1 MKKQVVFPLLLMCF
15 LLYCFPSSAFSTE
28 LVKVTNNQDE
38 FLNELSDS
46 IKIHQPLVLNQ
57 GLSQHQIE
65 QFQSLYKPKYASQ
78 SQLLDSSYK
87 ENQQDGA
94 VIITTKNTKWK
105 AVATHI
111 AQIKDYDLV
120 MGEEINLKQNEKH
133 DYSEVWLIGEDVI
146 KTSFTGTQHVFDNDE
161 EIQKLYDLVVT
172 DPELYVYV
180 ESEQYT
186 NEALYMA
193 AFRKGKL
200 IFNLDELTPIET
212 MDKYLTWFVEPLKF
226 NGDKYISM
234 YRQFPELKAISVMTA
249 STPGEVNLMLNKSFY
264 YDQLNLN
271 SFIFSYAHSMW
282 DDTEIKKEGDWTL
295 AYQGDKQGIDEALIE
310 QASYISIFA
319 HGSSSGFKVANKS
332 FDRFP
337 TLQAPV
343 VVAEACSTL
352 DYMDSRN
359 IALNAI
365 SQGAVAYVGS
375 FKVGGVNGN
384 PFSGSD
390 SYLLSYSE
398 VPLSKIVKINN
409 QYIMSTFD
417 KVPRAVLIGDPYF
430 YYIRNKTAISLD
442 QNQLHVELPF
452 DLGITKNVYFHNR
465 EEVSYNSV
473 SKSQGNLSVSEIVK
487 NHNNMSIVSL
497 TGTNGVL
504 TLSLQHNWLAELQ
517 EVMMLAYGYLYLGV
531 SQVVDSGIFLLTWL
545 LFMTP
550 FWMKWYKHGFSK
562 DNIIYTSI
570 FTVFILCI
578 ELLLFQLSP
587 YSWNRS
593 IFYFLGLLLL
603 NNTKFKMKLQYFYTV
618 IATLISGLLLI
629 VVFVKSL
636 SWSTLFIGV
645 MCLIYYGMLYILQRW
660 IRVLISKVIQAL
672 KLYAV
677 KH

>member
-1 MKKQVVFPLLLMCF
+1 MKKQLFFQLLLICL
-15 LLYCFPSSAFSTE
+15 LLYFLPSSASSME

-57 GLSQHQIE
+57 GLSQQQIE

-78 SQLLDSSYK
+78 SELLSSSYRG
-87 ENQQDGA
+87 NRQDGA
-94 VIITTKNTKWK
+94 VIVATQNSKWK
-105 AVATHI
+105 AMATHI

-120 MGEEINLKQNEKH
+120 MEEDLQTEKNKKY
-133 DYSEVWLIGEDVI
+133 DYSEILLIGEDATTPI
-146 KTSFTGTQHVFDNDE
+146 LTGTQHVFNSNE
-161 EIQKLYDLVVT
+161 AIQKLYDSIVS

-180 ESEQYT
+180 ESEQYI

-200 IFNLDELTPIET
+200 VFNLDELTPIET
-212 MDKYLTWFVEPLKF
+212 TDKYLTWFVEPLKF
-226 NGDKYISM
+226 SGDKYITM

-271 SFIFSYAHSMW
+271 SFIFSYADSMW

-295 AYQGDKQGIDEALIE
+295 AYQGDKQGIDEALIQ
-310 QASYISIFA
+310 QASYISMFA

-352 DYMDSRN
+352 DYMDNRN

-390 SYLLSYSE
+390 SYLLSHSE
-398 VPLSKIVKINN
+398 VPLSEIVKINN

-452 DLGITKNVYFHNR
+452 DFGISKNIYFHNK
-465 EEVSYNSV
+465 EEVFYNSV
-473 SKSQGNLSVSEIVK
+473 SESQGDLSVSEIVK
-487 NHNNMSIVSL
+487 NLKHTSIVSL

-517 EVMMLAYGYLYLGV
+517 EIMKLAYGYLYLGV
-531 SQVVDSGIFLLTWL
+531 SQVVDNGVFLVTWL
-545 LFMTP
+545 LCMTP

-562 DNIIYTSI
+562 DNIIYAGI
-570 FTVFILCI
+570 FTVFFLCI
-578 ELLLFQLSP
+578 ELFLFQLSP

-593 IFYFLGLLLL
+593 IFYFLSLLLL
-603 NNTKFKMKLQYFYTV
+603 NNTKFKMKFQYFYIV

-629 VVFVKSL
+629 VVLVKSL
-636 SWSTLFIGV
+636 SWSTLYIGV
-645 MCLIYYGMLYILQRW
+645 MCLIYYGMLYLLQKWLRFQ
-660 IRVLISKVIQAL
+660 ISKLIHAL
-672 KLYAV
+672 RFDTE
-677 KH
+677 H